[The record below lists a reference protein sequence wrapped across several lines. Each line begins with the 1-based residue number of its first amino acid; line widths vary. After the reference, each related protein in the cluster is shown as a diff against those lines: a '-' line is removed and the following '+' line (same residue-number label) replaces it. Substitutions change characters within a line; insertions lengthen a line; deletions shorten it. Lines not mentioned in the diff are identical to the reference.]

1 MSLEILESISSVSM
15 SVLEKYAFVFA
26 DAAEVA
32 EAVEPANVLLANVA
46 FGGAATG
53 ELQVA
58 MPMELA
64 AEIASNVLGSDPSE
78 VTPLLLKDAVGE
90 LANVLCGN
98 MLKAL
103 TAPDKIFDL
112 QPPAVSAA
120 SQADWKALISSS
132 QTVALDCDGQFVLL
146 QFTCK

>member
-32 EAVEPANVLLANVA
+32 DAVEPANVLLARVVFA
-46 FGGAATG
+46 GATQG

-64 AEIASNVLGSDPSE
+64 AEIAANVLGSDPSE
-78 VTPLLLKDAVGE
+78 VTPSLLKDAVGE

-103 TAPDKIFDL
+103 TSPDKIFDL
-112 QPPAVSAA
+112 QPPTVTAA
-120 SQADWKALISSS
+120 NKADWQALVSSP
-132 QTVALDCDGQFVLL
+132 QTVALDCDSQFVLL
-146 QFTCK
+146 QFTFK